1 MSTSVRRL
9 ALAGIIGV
17 LLPALLLANPIVNFQ
32 GILVDAQSD
41 TIVADGE
48 YDFEFS
54 IYDQPAGGSLAWQEL
69 HPNVPVQDGIY
80 SVNLGATSSLDGL
93 DFQAN
98 IYWLEISV
106 DGTVFPAR
114 HQITYN
120 IASLWAAK
128 STLADTASVAKS
140 FNIPSAG
147 VNDSQINWGTS
158 AGQVSGAD
166 MPLVDEFQHS
176 AATNVQD
183 VLDDIDAAIPAIPG
197 DITEVSTPAGGGL
210 TGGQMSGGVSLSI
223 IADGVS
229 ETHVNWGT
237 AANQISGLDVPLVA
251 EFQHSAA
258 TNVQDVLDDIDAAI
272 PAIPGDITEVST
284 PAGGGLTGG
293 QMSGGV
299 SLSIIADGVS
309 ETHVNWGTAANQISG
324 LDVPLVAEFQHSA
337 ATNVQDV
344 LDDIDA
350 AIPTSIGDITDV
362 IEGTGI
368 NVSQPQGPQPTVS
381 LDPGFALTGTDASMQ
396 GTAAP
401 LLDMQNSAALASGDN
416 LWLQSTATNALSGTW
431 VLYSKTYKGSS
442 AVFEKTTDDNE
453 FALEVY
459 SPTNTITGEAI
470 YAWGRGDA
478 TAGWFDVAMGA
489 DGQIRR
495 LSSIYNSNEEK
506 MVYFTGTATLSG
518 GRTRIAFDASA
529 RDIIDSDKPLRVFF
543 TPKNGWSGLYVES
556 SDAAG
561 FNVITGAGDQQI
573 TFDWFAIAPLKER
586 PISREAMMSPEERA
600 KVQQL
605 GIGR

>member
-9 ALAGIIGV
+9 ALAGIVGA
-17 LLPALLLANPIVNFQ
+17 LFPALLLANPIVNFQ

-41 TIVADGE
+41 TIVADGD
-48 YDFEFS
+48 YDFDFS
-54 IYDQPAGGSLAWQEL
+54 IYDQPAGGSLAWQES

-80 SVNLGATSSLDGL
+80 SVNLGATNSLEVL
-93 DFQAN
+93 DFQSSS
-98 IYWLEISV
+98 YWLEISV

-120 IASLWAAK
+120 IASMWAAK
-128 STLADTASVAKS
+128 STLADTALVAKS

-147 VNDSQINWGTS
+147 VNDSQIDWGTS

-183 VLDDIDAAIPAIPG
+183 VLDDIDAAIPTVIGDITDVSTPVGGGLAGGQMSGSVSLSIAADGVNETHVNWGTSTDQISGVDVPLVDEFQHSAATNVQDVLDDIDSAIPTIPG

-210 TGGQMSGGVSLSI
+210 TGGQVSGSVSLSI
-223 IADGVS
+223 AADGVN

-237 AANQISGLDVPLVA
+237 AANQISGADVPLVDN
-251 EFQHSAA
+251 FQHSSAM
-258 TNVQDVLDDIDAAI
+258 NIQNVLDDIDAAI
-272 PAIPGDITEVST
+272 PMA
-284 PAGGGLTGG
+284 
-293 QMSGGV
+293 
-299 SLSIIADGVS
+299 
-309 ETHVNWGTAANQISG
+309 
-324 LDVPLVAEFQHSA
+324 
-337 ATNVQDV
+337 
-344 LDDIDA
+344 
-350 AIPTSIGDITDV
+350 IGDVTDV
-362 IEGTGI
+362 IQGSGI
-368 NVSQPQGPQPTVS
+368 NVTQPQGPQPTVS
-381 LDPGFALTGTDASMQ
+381 LDPAFALTGTDASMQ

-401 LLDMQNSAALASGDN
+401 LLDMQNTAALASGDN

-459 SPTNTITGEAI
+459 SPTNTVTGEAI

-478 TAGWFDVAMGA
+478 TAGWFDVALGA
-489 DGQIRR
+489 TGQIRR
-495 LSSIYNSNEEK
+495 LSAVYNSNEEQ
-506 MVYFTGTATLSG
+506 MIFFTGTAALAS
-518 GRTRIAFDASA
+518 GRTHIAFDASV
-529 RDIIDSDKPLRVFF
+529 RDVIDANKPLRVFF

-561 FNVITGAGDQQI
+561 FNVVTGAGDQQI
-573 TFDWFAIAPLKER
+573 SFDWFAIAPLKER

-605 GIGR
+605 SGGR

>member
-166 MPLVDEFQHS
+166 MPLVD
-176 AATNVQD
+176 
-183 VLDDIDAAIPAIPG
+183 
-197 DITEVSTPAGGGL
+197 
-210 TGGQMSGGVSLSI
+210 
-223 IADGVS
+223 
-229 ETHVNWGT
+229 
-237 AANQISGLDVPLVA
+237 